1 LAILIMPTVPF
12 DWKRFFARAE
22 EERIKLYMA
31 RERSGGT
38 FEAIRMGFGGFG
50 LGELEEAVAA
60 FGRVWREAVK

>member
-12 DWKRFFARAE
+12 AWERFFARAE
-22 EERIKLYMA
+22 AAGIKLYTA

-50 LGELEEAVAA
+50 LEELDEAVAA
-60 FGRVWREAVK
+60 FGRVWREALG